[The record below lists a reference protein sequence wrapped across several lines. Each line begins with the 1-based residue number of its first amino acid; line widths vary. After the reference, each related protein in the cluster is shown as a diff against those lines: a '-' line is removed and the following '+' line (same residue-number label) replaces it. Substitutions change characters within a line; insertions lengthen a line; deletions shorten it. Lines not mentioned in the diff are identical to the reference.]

1 VGNVGTYL
9 GATKRASL
17 PPRGHM
23 ATSLSLIA
31 VLVAACSPQKGG
43 GVGEGSS
50 GGHGGVGG
58 SVGTADAGQA
68 GGSGGDAGS
77 GATGASGAAA
87 GSGGTPPVAACE
99 FSVKASLSERIQTV
113 GIVEWSTTLSNV
125 SNARIEFGLTTSYG
139 MTAPA
144 SARSSGY
151 RTLLLGMKQNR
162 TYHYRLSASSPA
174 DTCYSSDY
182 TIETG
187 LLPGG
192 LPELVV
198 TTNNGAALDGGFLA
212 TGLAP
217 PSASEAP
224 ALVLDADGD
233 IVWAYFLPGSNVV
246 SARQSY
252 DGASI
257 WLNSVNAPSQGANV
271 HRVSMDG
278 LTEENY
284 SAPFAGQNHQLAV
297 LPDETVAFN
306 AYGNGVC
313 DDIKEFNPAS
323 GEVVTVISASA
334 VVNDK
339 GPCHLEAFAYSPADD
354 TLIFSDIFHNSIAKV
369 TRTGKIV
376 WILGGSSSSFT
387 GSGTDWLQPQGL
399 HPLAADRLLFFNNT
413 SANTSTTVEVRLD
426 SGTSTAE
433 IAWSYGDPALRNGMI
448 TGDVQRLANG
458 NTIVGYPTGNVIR
471 EVSPAGEVLQ
481 ELKWPRGSLFGYI
494 QKRRSL
500 YGPPPR

>member
-1 VGNVGTYL
+1 MSPRNLAFGVLLLLGSSSCGGSSQRSDGVAGRSDGSGGVSAGANGRSTAPIGGAGPGTG
-9 GATKRASL
+9 GATAATGG
-17 PPRGHM
+17 RG
-23 ATSLSLIA
+23 
-31 VLVAACSPQKGG
+31 
-43 GVGEGSS
+43 GSGAGDDAS
-50 GGHGGVGG
+50 GG
-58 SVGTADAGQA
+58 TGQA
-68 GGSGGDAGS
+68 GGSGGEAGS

-99 FSVKASLSERIQTV
+99 FSVKASLSEKIQTV
-113 GIVEWSTTLSNV
+113 GVVEWSTTLSNV

-151 RTLLLGMKQNR
+151 RTQLLGMKQNR
-162 TYHYRLSASSPA
+162 TYHYRLSASSPHG
-174 DTCYSSDY
+174 TCDSSDY

-198 TTNNGAALDGGFLA
+198 TTNNAAALDGGFLA
-212 TGLAP
+212 TGLAQ
-217 PSASEAP
+217 PSTSKAP
-224 ALVLDADGD
+224 ALILDADGD
-233 IVWAYFLPGSNVV
+233 IVWAYFLPGSDVV

-271 HRVSMDG
+271 RRVSMDG

-313 DDIKEFNPAS
+313 DDIKEFDPAS

-354 TLIFSDIFHNSIAKV
+354 TLIFSDRAWKSDWCGWL
-369 TRTGKIV
+369 T
-376 WILGGSSSSFT
+376 LGQTAVARSHARN
-387 GSGTDWLQPQGL
+387 LAV
-399 HPLAADRLLFFNNT
+399 AADRWGT
-413 SANTSTTVEVRLD
+413 WTGPRTARRALD
-426 SGTSTAE
+426 
-433 IAWSYGDPALRNGMI
+433 
-448 TGDVQRLANG
+448 
-458 NTIVGYPTGNVIR
+458 
-471 EVSPAGEVLQ
+471 
-481 ELKWPRGSLFGYI
+481 
-494 QKRRSL
+494 
-500 YGPPPR
+500 